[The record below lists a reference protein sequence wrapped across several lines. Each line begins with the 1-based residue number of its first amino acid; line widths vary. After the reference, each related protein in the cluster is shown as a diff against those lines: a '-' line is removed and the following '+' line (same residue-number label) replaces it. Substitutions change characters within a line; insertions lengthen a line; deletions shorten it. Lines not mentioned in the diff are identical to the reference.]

1 MCRVAFLALLV
12 AAPRAFAEELPIV
25 RGVEG
30 QPLLAQAMR
39 LEEALDFLG
48 SGLEPAD
55 AARLEALG
63 DRAPD
68 ETVVVEIQKIL
79 DPYCLAMVEI
89 NPEARVRV
97 IRGPAQAELIEG
109 GWRSFLVKVQNDADV
124 NAELVVA
131 SPNAMPILHRST
143 NEHRARLENALSPGQ
158 VANRFLELAMY
169 HSRPLQKNLSG
180 LKLEYAVVQAY
191 SREAGRREAKIGF
204 HVGQGTQDIGFRN
217 AVDILF
223 DVVEAVD
230 VTFEVTDEKG
240 RPTMASFIITDGI
253 QRLVEDAGADPLPA
267 DYRSRMSLMQPWDTD
282 PAVDPTGTRI
292 KRLVGIYPLPS
303 RRVAMDATP
312 DFFFH
317 PQVYRY
323 HGEVVKLPAGT
334 YEVKIAR
341 GPEYLEQKTTIT
353 VPEGVAEHTVSFR
366 LERWADLSTL
376 GWHSADHHVHAAGC
390 SHYESPQ
397 EGVLPEHMWRETLGE
412 DLDIAC
418 VLTWGPC
425 WYHQKDFFEG
435 KVHPLSTAENLIR
448 YDVEVSGFP
457 SSHAGHLV
465 LLRLTEDD
473 YPGTRL
479 IEEWP
484 SWTLPILRWAKSQG
498 GVVAYSHSGW
508 GLEPSVSTLALPNYV
523 VPKMDGIGANEY
535 VVTVTHDA
543 VDLYSA
549 GDTPIT
555 WELNMWYH
563 TLNAGF
569 RTRISG
575 ETDYPCIF
583 DTRLG
588 MARSYAKLDGALE
601 FDSYMDALKNGRSYV
616 SDGKSHIIDFRVDE
630 RELGTAG
637 SELRLTAP
645 KTVRVTA
652 RVAAYLPERQDELGA
667 FLAARPLDEPPYWD
681 IERARVGTTRNVAV
695 ELVVNGE
702 AVDSASIVADGRWT
716 DVSFEHEVGDSSWLA
731 LRILAS
737 SHTNPVFVLVDGAPI
752 RASVESAQWCRKSVD
767 RCWDMK
773 LPRIRVEEREAARIA
788 YDHARQTYDT
798 IIEES
803 RSRRSR

>member
-1 MCRVAFLALLV
+1 MSRIALLCSFLV
-12 AAPRAFAEELPIV
+12 VPPALGQELPV
-25 RGVEG
+25 VDGVEG
-30 QPLLAQAMR
+30 QPLVAQVIR
-39 LEEALDFLG
+39 LKEALDFLG
-48 SGLEPAD
+48 SS
-55 AARLEALG
+55 LEAEDEARIEALR

-68 ETVVVEIQKIL
+68 ASVVAEIQEIL

-89 NPEARVRV
+89 NPEARVKV
-97 IRGPAQAELIEG
+97 IRGPAEAKLLEG
-109 GWRSFLVKVQNDADV
+109 GWTSYLVKVQNDADV
-124 NAELVVA
+124 NAELVVE
-131 SPNAMPILHRST
+131 SPNAAPILHRSS
-143 NEHRARLENALSPGQ
+143 NEPRVALENTLSPGQ

-169 HSRPLQKNLSG
+169 QNRPLHANLSG
-180 LKLEYAVVQAY
+180 LKLEYTVLQAY

-217 AVDILF
+217 TVDVLF
-223 DVVEAVD
+223 DVAPAVD
-230 VTFEVTDEKG
+230 VTFNVWDERG
-240 RPTMASFIITDGI
+240 RPTMASFIITDGVE
-253 QRLVEDAGADPLPA
+253 RLVEDPNEDPLPE
-267 DYRSRMSLMQPWDTD
+267 DYRLAMARKQPWDTD
-282 PAVDPTGTRI
+282 RDFNNTPAEV

-303 RRVAMDATP
+303 RRVAMDATS

-323 HGEVVKLPAGT
+323 HGEVVKLPPGR
-334 YEVKIAR
+334 YDVEVTR
-341 GPEYLEQKTTIT
+341 GPEYVPQYTTIT
-353 VPEGVAEHTVSFR
+353 VPEGVDEHTVSFE
-366 LERWADLSTL
+366 LERWIDLSEL

-435 KVHPLSTAENLIR
+435 KVHPLSTDENLIR

-479 IEEWP
+479 IDEWP
-484 SWTLPILRWAKSQG
+484 SWTLPILQWAKSQG
-498 GVVAYSHSGW
+498 GVVGYSHSGW
-508 GLEPSVSTLALPNYV
+508 GLEPTVSTLALPNYV

-543 VDLYSA
+543 VDIYSA

-583 DTRLG
+583 DNRLG
-588 MARSYAKLDGALE
+588 MARSYAKLEGALD
-601 FDSYMDALKNGRSYV
+601 FDHYMEELKNGRSYV
-616 SDGKSHIIDFRVDE
+616 SDGKSHIIDFHVDGQ
-630 RELGTAG
+630 ELGVAG
-637 SELRLTAP
+637 SELRLEEP
-645 KTVRVTA
+645 KTVSVTA
-652 RVAAYLPERQDELGA
+652 RVAAYLPEEQDELGA
-667 FLAARPLDEPPYWD
+667 FLQARPLDEPPYWD
-681 IERARVGTTRNVAV
+681 VERARIGTTRRVPV

-702 AVDSASIVADGRWT
+702 SVETIEITADGAWN
-716 DVSFEHEVGDSSWLA
+716 DVTFEHHVEDSSWVA

-737 SHTNPVFVLVDGAPI
+737 SHTNPIFVLVDDAPI
-752 RASVESAQWCRKSVD
+752 RASVKSAEWCRKSVD
-767 RCWDMK
+767 QCWDMK
-773 LPRIRVEEREAARIA
+773 LPKIREEEREAARAA
-788 YDHARQTYDT
+788 YDHARETYDR
-798 IIEES
+798 IIEEA
-803 RSRRSR
+803 RARQ

>member
-1 MCRVAFLALLV
+1 MSRIAFLGLLLMV
-12 AAPRAFAEELPIV
+12 PHASAQELPLV

-30 QPLLAQAMR
+30 QPLVAQVMR
-39 LEEALDFLG
+39 LKEALAFLG
-48 SGLEPAD
+48 SSLEAED
-55 AARLEALG
+55 EARLEALT

-68 ETVVVEIQKIL
+68 ESVVVEIQEIL
-79 DPYCLAMVEI
+79 DPYCIAMVEI
-89 NPEARVRV
+89 NPEARVKV
-97 IRGPAQAELIEG
+97 MPGPAEAELIEG

-124 NAELVVA
+124 NAELVVE
-131 SPNAMPILHRST
+131 SPNAMPILHRSS
-143 NEHRARLENALSPGQ
+143 NEHRALLENTLSPGQ
-158 VANRFLELAMY
+158 LANRFLELAMY
-169 HSRPLQKNLSG
+169 HNRPLQKNLSG
-180 LKLEYAVVQAY
+180 LKLEYTVVQAY

-217 AVDILF
+217 TVDVLF
-223 DVVEAVD
+223 DIAPAVD
-230 VTFEVTDEKG
+230 VMFNVTDERG
-240 RPTMASFIITDGI
+240 RPTMASFIITDGVE
-253 QRLVEDAGADPLPA
+253 RLVDDPSVDPLPD
-267 DYRSRMSLMQPWDTD
+267 DYRMAMARKQPWDTNRD
-282 PAVDPTGTRI
+282 FVNMPATV

-323 HGEVVKLPAGT
+323 HGEVVKLPPGT
-334 YEVKIAR
+334 YDVEVGR
-341 GPEYLEQKTTIT
+341 GPEYLVQNTTIT
-353 VPEGVAEHTVSFR
+353 VPEGVDEHTVSFE
-366 LERWADLSTL
+366 LERWTDLSAL
-376 GWHSADHHVHAAGC
+376 GWYSADTHVHAAGC
-390 SHYESPQ
+390 SHYESPE
-397 EGVLPEHMWRETLGE
+397 EGVLPERMFRETLGE

-418 VLTWGPC
+418 VLSWGPC

-435 KVHPLSTAENLIR
+435 KVNPLSTEENLIR

-484 SWTLPILRWAKSQG
+484 SWTLPILQWAKSQG
-498 GVVAYSHSGW
+498 GVVGYSHSGW

-535 VVTVTHDA
+535 IVTVTHDA
-543 VDLYSA
+543 VDIYSA

-563 TLNAGF
+563 ALNVGY

-583 DTRLG
+583 DNRVG
-588 MARSYAKLDGALE
+588 MARSYAKLDGPLD
-601 FDSYMDALKNGRSYV
+601 FDDYMDELKNGRSYV
-616 SDGKSHIIDFRVDE
+616 SDGKSHIIDFYVDE
-630 RELGTAG
+630 RELGTEG
-637 SELRLTAP
+637 SELRLDAA
-645 KTVRVTA
+645 KTVTVTA
-652 RVAAYLPERQDELGA
+652 KVAAYLPEEQDELGA
-667 FLAARPLDEPPYWD
+667 FLQSRALDEPPYWD
-681 IERARVGTTRNVAV
+681 IDRARIGTTRNVLV

-702 AVDSASIVADGRWT
+702 SVASQEIVADGSWK
-716 DVSFEHEVGDSSWLA
+716 DVSFEHAVDDSSWVA

-737 SHTNPVFVLVDGAPI
+737 SHTNPIFVLVDDAPI
-752 RASVESAQWCRKSVD
+752 RASVESAEWCRKSVD
-767 RCWDMK
+767 QCWDMK
-773 LPRIRVEEREAARIA
+773 LSKIREADRAAARDA
-788 YDHARQTYDT
+788 YDHARRTYDR

-803 RSRRSR
+803 RARR